1 MTMKLSSILK
11 AFVFVLV
18 LAGVV
23 GSEPVA
29 RGDSSVVAGGEEAVF
44 FVPVGVYVD
53 SGDNSLGVYQVEIK
67 VLKGDVKI
75 VGVEGGE
82 HAAFKKPPY
91 YDPAALMKGR
101 IILAKFST
109 QDDLPVGRTRVATL
123 HMQVTGDVLPEYEV
137 IVNVVGDGNG
147 EAIDAVVTVE

>member
-1 MTMKLSSILK
+1 MKLSSILK

-18 LAGVV
+18 LAGVA
-23 GSEPVA
+23 GSEPAA
-29 RGDSSVVAGGEEAVF
+29 RGDSSAARGEESVF

-67 VLKGDVKI
+67 ALKGDVKI

-123 HMQVTGDVLPEYEV
+123 HMQVSGDVLPEYQV
-137 IVNVVGDGNG
+137 IVNVVGDGDG
-147 EAIDAVVTVE
+147 KTIEAAVTVE

>member
-1 MTMKLSSILK
+1 MKLSNCILK
-11 AFVFVLV
+11 AFLCVLV
-18 LAGVV
+18 LASVV

-29 RGDSSVVAGGEEAVF
+29 RGDSSVVAGGEKSVY

-67 VLKGDVKI
+67 ALKGDVKI

-109 QDDLPVGRTRVATL
+109 QDDLPTGRTKVATL
-123 HMQVTGDVLPEYEV
+123 HMQVTGDVLPEFEV
-137 IVNVVGDGNG
+137 IVNVVGDGDG
-147 EAIDAVVTVE
+147 KAIDAVVSVE